1 MVAPQQVPPRA
12 LLLHPPRD
20 EQVFEEL
27 CLALFSA
34 LWGTAQLYGRRGHDQ
49 KGIDLYGKAGGEHV
63 AVQCKKREG
72 KLSRADVEKDVVSA
86 RAHEPP
92 FRTLYFATTAVRDP
106 KLQDFAR
113 GLREPFEV
121 EVWFWDDLVRELTRF
136 DDLYRLWEPVLG
148 AAPPLVEVGRLPS
161 SILERLIGRDRELA
175 TLDEAWADRSIRVLT
190 LVALG
195 GAGKTALVHHW
206 MQRFEQA
213 GWKAK
218 GASAAFAWSF
228 YRQGAGE
235 DGQASGDL
243 FISEALRFF
252 GDRDPAEGSPRDR
265 GLRLAEHVR
274 RRRTLLILDG
284 LEPLQEPPSSVQ
296 AGKVRDPAVAALILQ
311 LASDNPGLL
320 VITTREPVAE
330 LASRKGTG
338 ARTHDLDRLGG
349 EAGAALLRWLGVEG
363 PEGELRQVAREVHGH
378 ALTLTLLGTYL
389 RDARRGDV
397 RAWKDLP
404 LLAAADLIGNEPA
417 ARVMSAY
424 SDWFGP
430 GPERQILS
438 VIGLFDRPA
447 ETGLVDALRR
457 EPAIPEVTDELVG
470 LPAPRWNL
478 ALSRLRKARLL
489 LEDDGTGALDAHPL
503 VREHFGREL
512 RERSLEAS
520 QAAHGRLFDHLTKST
535 EHRPDTLE
543 GLQPLYQAVVHGCH
557 AGRQKEACDGVY
569 FDRILRGTGS
579 DGFYSAHKLG
589 AFGADLGAVACFFD
603 PPWSRVSPALT
614 EADQAWLLNQAA
626 FRLRALGRLA
636 EAIEPMR
643 AGLQM
648 VIDQESWKQVAIGAS
663 NLSELELTLGDV
675 AGGVR
680 DAERSVVYAD
690 RSGDGSMRIIT
701 RTVLADALH
710 QAGRREEA
718 LARFREAE
726 AMQVERQP
734 EYPLLYSLRGFR
746 YCDLLLAGAE
756 RAAGGGPE
764 DRSAREVCDEG
775 ERRAEGA
782 QRAWRELFTNA
793 ASVLDVALDHLTLGR
808 ARLYRAIL
816 GGSAPDAAEPEI
828 DQAVDGLRRAGQSDE
843 LPKGLLT
850 RAWLRST
857 QSRPDDARA
866 DLAEAQEI
874 AERGP
879 MPLYLADINLY
890 RARLFHDR
898 NALAEARRLVDK
910 HGYGRRRE
918 ELEDLEA
925 VAAWW

>member
-1 MVAPQQVPPRA
+1 MPTGAI
-12 LLLHPPRD
+12 LLHPPRD
-20 EQVFEEL
+20 EQVFEDL
-27 CLALFSA
+27 CLDLFRA
-34 LWGTAQLYGRRGHDQ
+34 LWGTAQLYGRRGHQQ

-72 KLSRADVEKDVVSA
+72 KLSRADVRKDVASA

-92 FRTLYFATTAVRDP
+92 FRKLVFATTAPRDP
-106 KLQDFAR
+106 KLQDHAR
-113 GLREPFEV
+113 GLGDEAFEV
-121 EVWFWDDLVRELTRF
+121 EIWFWDDLAHELTRN
-136 DDLYRLWEPVLG
+136 DALYRLWEPVLG

-161 SILERLIGRDRELA
+161 SILERLIGRDRELEV
-175 TLDEAWADRSIRVLT
+175 LDEAWADRSIRVLT

-228 YRQGAGE
+228 YRQGTGE
-235 DGQASGDL
+235 DGQGSGDL

-252 GDRDPAEGSPRDR
+252 GDLDPVEGSPRDR

-284 LEPLQEPPSSVQ
+284 LEPLQEPPSSQQ

-330 LASRKGTG
+330 LESRKENG
-338 ARTHDLDRLGG
+338 ARTYDLNRLGD

-363 PEGELRQVAREVHGH
+363 PEDELREVAREIHGH

-389 RDARRGDV
+389 KAAQRGDV

-404 LLAAADLIGNEPA
+404 LLAVADLIGNEPA

-438 VIGLFDRPA
+438 VVGLFDRPA
-447 ETGLVDALRR
+447 EAGLVDALRR

-478 ALSRLRKARLL
+478 ALSRLREARLL

-503 VREHFGREL
+503 VREHCGRQL
-512 RERSLEAS
+512 RERSLDAWR
-520 QAAHGRLFDHLTKST
+520 AAHGRLFDHLK
-535 EHRPDTLE
+535 ENVEYRPDTLE
-543 GLQPLYQAVVHGCH
+543 GLQPLYQAVVHGCQ
-557 AGRQKEACDGVY
+557 AARQQEACDEVY
-569 FDRILRGTGS
+569 DDRILRGTGS
-579 DGFYSAHKLG
+579 DAFYSWKMLG
-589 AFGADLGAVACFFD
+589 AIGADLGAVACFFD

-614 EADQAWLLNQAA
+614 EADQSWLLNQAA
-626 FRLRALGRLA
+626 FCLRALGRLT
-636 EAIEPMR
+636 EAVEPMR

-648 VIDQESWKQVAIGAS
+648 DLAHEDWKNAAISAG

-675 AGGVR
+675 AGAVR
-680 DAERSVVYAD
+680 DAEQSVVHAD
-690 RSGDGSMRIIT
+690 RSGDEFQRLGK
-701 RTVLADALH
+701 RTTLADALH
-710 QAGRREEA
+710 QAGHREEA

-726 AMQVERQP
+726 AMQAERLRQ
-734 EYPLLYSLRGFR
+734 YPLLHSLAGFR

-756 RAAGGGPE
+756 RATGGGPE
-764 DRSAREVCDEG
+764 DRGDGEACDEV
-775 ERRAEGA
+775 ERRAA
-782 QRAWRELFTNA
+782 QTLEWAIQAKLSLLTI
-793 ASVLDVALDHLTLGR
+793 ALDHLTLGR
-808 ARLYRAIL
+808 TRLSRAIL
-816 GGSAPDAAEPEI
+816 AGSASKAAEPEI
-828 DQAVDGLRRAGQSDE
+828 DQAVDGLRRAGE
-843 LPKGLLT
+843 IEFVARGLLT

-857 QSRPDDARA
+857 QGRPEDARA

-879 MPLYLADINLY
+879 MPLHLADVHLY

-898 NALAEARRLVDK
+898 AALAEARRLVDK

-925 VAAWW
+925 VADRW